1 MSKTT
6 TKTPTEPSKNDQN
19 NRTEFES
26 ANKVAEDN
34 AVMVAAISRDYSV
47 GRVTVCDGW
56 IVSETEASLAT
67 ARSGED
73 GS

>member
-1 MSKTT
+1 MSKNTI
-6 TKTPTEPSKNDQN
+6 KTPNEPGRNDQN

-26 ANKVAEDN
+26 AVKAAEDN
-34 AVMVAAISRDYSV
+34 ARILAAIAEDYRF

-56 IVSETEASLAT
+56 IVSETEATLAT
-67 ARSGED
+67 TRSSED